1 MKLLKKYQKGNLK
14 QTKNKTYTNKKP
26 QINSGG
32 EYAIKA
38 LQSGYI
44 TNQQIESL
52 RKVLV
57 KKTNRSL
64 KIWIKITPNINKT
77 TKAKES
83 RMGKGKGKITLTLA
97 YVEVGSILIETSINK
112 KLHMSIFK
120 TIQTKLPIKTK
131 VVKLTRTAT
140 NLLLA

>member
-1 MKLLKKYQKGNLK
+1 MTLQPYYPN
-14 QTKNKTYTNKKP
+14 TNKKP

-83 RMGKGKGKITLTLA
+83 RMGKGKGKIDAEMCFDTL
-97 YVEVGSILIETSINK
+97 
-112 KLHMSIFK
+112 
-120 TIQTKLPIKTK
+120 
-131 VVKLTRTAT
+131 
-140 NLLLA
+140 